1 MIGKIG
7 SMGLSAGARSLDG
20 GFVSGSA
27 TGVLCTLGRLGVFPL
42 SCRNNRSSLLHTHM
56 EGKDS
61 KDWETQRIYDSAE
74 QNLYP

>member
-27 TGVLCTLGRLGVFPL
+27 TA
-42 SCRNNRSSLLHTHM
+42 SCALLV
-56 EGKDS
+56 D
-61 KDWETQRIYDSAE
+61 
-74 QNLYP
+74 